1 MCKTIARVVRE
12 ITYILFIN
20 FVFQSSSLLFFVV
33 FVLENKVLSAQQD
46 ICAVSCVGLVPA
58 VVVTF
63 KQKKPRAYTPK
74 PIACKFCLTLHAP
87 WPSLSELSK
96 Q

>member
-1 MCKTIARVVRE
+1 MCKAIAMVVRE
-12 ITYILFIN
+12 ITYILFTN
-20 FVFQSSSLLFFVV
+20 FVFQSSSLLFFV

-46 ICAVSCVGLVPA
+46 IYAVSCVGLVPA

-63 KQKKPRAYTPK
+63 KQKKPRA
-74 PIACKFCLTLHAP
+74 LHAP

-96 Q
+96 QYYIPLSP